1 MYLSFENYFYIE
13 NQIGR
18 FNKPW
23 NINHGCSSMHLPAS
37 TFMIGQELI
46 NLFARSQEVLREVE
60 AMRQYQE
67 PNIENIEK

>member
-1 MYLSFENYFYIE
+1 
-13 NQIGR
+13 
-18 FNKPW
+18 
-23 NINHGCSSMHLPAS
+23 MHLPVS